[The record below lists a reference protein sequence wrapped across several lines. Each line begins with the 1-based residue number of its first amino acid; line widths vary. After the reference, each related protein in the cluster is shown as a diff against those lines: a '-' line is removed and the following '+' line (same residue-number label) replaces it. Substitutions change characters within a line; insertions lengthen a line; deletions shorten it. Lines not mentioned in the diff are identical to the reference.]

1 MKKGDGRFL
10 ISYNNGDNGATSP
23 SHRMSPSREIGVEE
37 IISDCPIDFIEIET
51 AADSLKHSIQRY
63 GAGL

>member
-1 MKKGDGRFL
+1 
-10 ISYNNGDNGATSP
+10 
-23 SHRMSPSREIGVEE
+23 MSPSREIGVEE